1 MILPKVI
8 YVMGPPG
15 AGKGTQAEL
24 LAQKIG
30 YVRFSTGDAFRAV
43 SRQETDLGRRVKK
56 TIDNGFLAPP
66 SMAAEIVIEA
76 VHKHVEAGQG
86 LVFDGT
92 PRTREE
98 GEMVDYFF
106 AKQKYGA
113 PLIILLS
120 VDRDEMERRNSR
132 RRFCLG
138 ITGDFPV
145 LNDEDKKR
153 CSQLGGTVGVRSD
166 DDPEKFSTRW
176 EEFMNRTKPVI
187 EKYKKRGLVY
197 EVDGMK
203 SIEEVHDQVMNVI
216 DSLEKS

>member
-1 MILPKVI
+1 MKLPKVI
-8 YVMGPPG
+8 CVMGPPG

-43 SRQETDLGRRVKK
+43 SRQETDLGRRVKR

-76 VHKHVEAGQG
+76 VRKYVEAGQG

-92 PRTREE
+92 PRTLEE
-98 GEMVDYFF
+98 GELVDDFF
-106 AKQKYGA
+106 AKQQYGS
-113 PLIILLS
+113 PLVILLS

-145 LNDEDKKR
+145 LNDEDTRR
-153 CSQLGGTVGVRSD
+153 CAELGGTVGVRPD

-176 EEFMNRTKPVI
+176 DEFISRTKPVI
-187 EKYKKRGLVY
+187 EKYRKQGLVY

-203 SIEEVHDQVMNVI
+203 SIEEVHNQVMNVI
-216 DSLEKS
+216 DSFEKS

>member
-1 MILPKVI
+1 MKLPKVI

-15 AGKGTQAEL
+15 AGKGTQAER

-43 SRQETDLGRRVKK
+43 ARQETDLGRRVKK

-66 SMAAEIVIEA
+66 LMAAEIVIEA
-76 VHKHVEAGQG
+76 VRKYVAAGHG

-98 GEMVDYFF
+98 GELVDDFF
-106 AKQKYGA
+106 AKQQYGS
-113 PLIILLS
+113 PLVIMLS
-120 VDRDEMERRNSR
+120 VDRGEMERRNSR

-145 LNDEDKKR
+145 LNDEDKRR
-153 CSQLGGTVGVRSD
+153 CLKLGGTVGVRPD
-166 DDPEKFSTRW
+166 DDPKKFSTRW
-176 EEFMNRTKPVI
+176 DEFISRTRPVI
-187 EKYKKRGLVY
+187 ENYQKRGIVY

-203 SIEEVHDQVMNVI
+203 SIEEVHNQVMNVI
-216 DSLEKS
+216 DSFAKS